1 MELETDAIVCSL
13 LSHGEHGAIVRML
26 TPEHGLVAAYV
37 RGGRGRRM
45 RPVLIPGNTVSARLR
60 YRTESQLP
68 QASLEL
74 AHSRAPILVEPLP
87 SAAVEW
93 VTALVASAL
102 PERQPYPRIHQAMAG
117 LLDAVEA
124 APSAIGWA
132 SALAQFERLLVAELG
147 YGPNDVAQG
156 DIRDTNWG
164 RILSM
169 LELSGRPIF
178 HDVLSG
184 RTRSLED
191 SRGRLIDRLRRIT
204 S

>member
-1 MELETDAIVCSL
+1 
-13 LSHGEHGAIVRML
+13 
-26 TPEHGLVAAYV
+26 
-37 RGGRGRRM
+37 
-45 RPVLIPGNTVSARLR
+45 
-60 YRTESQLP
+60 
-68 QASLEL
+68 
-74 AHSRAPILVEPLP
+74 
-87 SAAVEW
+87 
-93 VTALVASAL
+93 
-102 PERQPYPRIHQAMAG
+102 MAG